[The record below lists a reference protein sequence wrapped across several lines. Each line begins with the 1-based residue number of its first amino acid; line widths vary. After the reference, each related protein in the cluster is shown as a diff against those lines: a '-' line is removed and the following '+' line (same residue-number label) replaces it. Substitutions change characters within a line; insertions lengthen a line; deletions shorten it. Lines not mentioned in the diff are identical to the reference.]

1 MSSITNANS
10 RAASDWAAK
19 RKQAM
24 DRAAA
29 LKAERQATLRERR
42 NSGAVD
48 GLEPLEGVGQLR
60 SQPPA
65 AAGVWHVANG
75 SRHTASQ
82 PTSDLPGGHRVGNN
96 LPLRPN
102 SEAAGGEG
110 QLPEWARDFS
120 NQRQPRG
127 HGGAGGY
134 VDDNGGF
141 DPYDGGA
148 GYSELPSPP
157 YDQMGYAYGGAGDP
171 YGYDG
176 HAGVPAPPPP
186 ALPSQTHFT
195 QQQAA
200 AAAARWPTNMP
211 LGQSDGGIG
220 YARQRAMPRGPPMPA
235 EPDVKVCCSTRPHHP
250 ARIPCQGAR
259 KHVLSRCLSSRAS
272 RSCVVLLAP
281 LSPSPCR
288 PCASDALA
296 VSDRADVCG
305 GFLWPRL

>member
-1 MSSITNANS
+1 MASVSSTNS

-42 NSGAVD
+42 LSGNQD
-48 GLEPLEGVGQLR
+48 TIEPLEGVGQLR
-60 SQPPA
+60 AQPPA
-65 AAGVWHVANG
+65 ASAGVWHAANG

-82 PTSDLPGGHRVGNN
+82 PTSDLPGGHRASNN

-120 NQRQPRG
+120 NQRMPRG
-127 HGGAGGY
+127 HGGAGGH

-157 YDQMGYAYGGAGDP
+157 YDQMGHAYGGGDP
-171 YGYDG
+171 YAYDG
-176 HAGVPAPPPP
+176 QGQGGGGMMPPMAPMAPAA
-186 ALPSQTHFT
+186 ALLPTQTHFT

-200 AAAARWPTNMP
+200 AAAARWPANMP

-220 YARQRAMPRGPPMPA
+220 YARQRAMPRGPGPS
-235 EPDVKVCCSTRPHHP
+235 EQDVKVRARCHYPQRGACNAVAASIARRRQARWRP
-250 ARIPCQGAR
+250 
-259 KHVLSRCLSSRAS
+259 S
-272 RSCVVLLAP
+272 LAP
-281 LSPSPCR
+281 FHDDARSMTHAPLRRER
-288 PCASDALA
+288 P
-296 VSDRADVCG
+296 RHTQT
-305 GFLWPRL
+305 

>member
-1 MSSITNANS
+1 MASVSSINS

-42 NSGAVD
+42 LSGNSESI
-48 GLEPLEGVGQLR
+48 EPLEGVGQLR
-60 SQPPA
+60 AQPPA

-82 PTSDLPGGHRVGNN
+82 PTSDLPGGHRASNN

-120 NQRQPRG
+120 NQRMPRG

-148 GYSELPSPP
+148 GYGELPSPP
-157 YDQMGYAYGGAGDP
+157 NDQMSNAYGGGGDP
-171 YGYDG
+171 YAYDSQA
-176 HAGVPAPPPP
+176 AGGGGMMMPPSMPP
-186 ALPSQTHFT
+186 AVAPLPTQTHFT

-200 AAAARWPTNMP
+200 AAAARWPANMP

-220 YARQRAMPRGPPMPA
+220 YARQRAMPRGPVPGDH
-235 EPDVKVCCSTRPHHP
+235 DVKVRATP
-250 ARIPCQGAR
+250 AA
-259 KHVLSRCLSSRAS
+259 
-272 RSCVVLLAP
+272 
-281 LSPSPCR
+281 
-288 PCASDALA
+288 
-296 VSDRADVCG
+296 
-305 GFLWPRL
+305 